1 MRYEHLMFVML
12 IRLEFHVDPSGIGFD
27 LVNKIPITIGTI
39 PLRAVFQTW
48 PSYTPNPASYIPPP
62 SADEGTNY

>member
-1 MRYEHLMFVML
+1 MFFF
-12 IRLEFHVDPSGIGFD
+12 RLEFHVDPSGIGFD

-48 PSYTPNPASYIPPP
+48 PSYGTFQPPP
-62 SADEGTNY
+62 SNPMVDNNSGMNYQIIQI